1 MMRYR
6 AAAFL
11 CRSYFPQVA
20 LGLITKEEAEEIP
33 ATQTEAPT
41 DRLIAALAVETPSP
55 AKPSVEIPD
64 AVIEPVEEKKPR
76 KRKEVQ
82 PEPTSPIVDASTHT
96 SASASKLPPG
106 FLDSD
111 GDSGFV
117 DI

>member
-1 MMRYR
+1 
-6 AAAFL
+6 
-11 CRSYFPQVA
+11 V
-20 LGLITKEEAEEIP
+20 
-33 ATQTEAPT
+33 
-41 DRLIAALAVETPSP
+41 D
-55 AKPSVEIPD
+55 IPD
-64 AVIEPVEEKKPR
+64 AVIEPTVEEKKPR

-82 PEPTSPIVDASTHT
+82 PEPTPVDASTHT